1 MKKYSGGAGFKTLY
15 YEFVTRDTTG
25 KLFVMEDY
33 ETESMQIGA
42 GATIFIEKASSF
54 LLNAL
59 KDRYS
64 DALELFY
71 SFLSAHVLIG
81 DIPVFL
87 KTVDEREKKYIQ
99 DKIQK
104 GKQKFEKT
112 HKIAL
117 QLHNILREQQQIKRS
132 RKVLKHPK

>member
-1 MKKYSGGAGFKTLY
+1 MKKYSGGANFRTLY
-15 YEFVTRDTTG
+15 YQFVTRGTKG

-33 ETESMQIGA
+33 ETESIQIGA
-42 GATIFIEKASSF
+42 GATIFLERTSSF

-59 KDRYS
+59 KDLYRKNQC
-64 DALELFY
+64 
-71 SFLSAHVLIG
+71 VLIG
-81 DIPVFL
+81 DISALL
-87 KTVDEREKKYIQ
+87 KTVDERERKHIQ

-117 QLHNILREQQQIKRS
+117 QLHNILREQRQLKRS
-132 RKVLKHPK
+132 KEVLNKTK

>member
-64 DALELFY
+64 ERP
-71 SFLSAHVLIG
+71 HVLIG